1 MKIVITIGGSIIME
15 NFNPKI
21 FKEYARILTSLQDDN
36 KIFIVIGGGQPAR
49 DYIRLAR
56 ELGANEAQCDNIGIE
71 VTRLNA
77 KMLITAL
84 GEKAYPMV
92 PHNFNEAL
100 EYSATGKIIVMGG
113 TEPAHSTDAVGAILA
128 ELVDADILINLTSV
142 DGFYD
147 KDPHKYPD
155 ARFYKEIT
163 ATKMLNLFKDKDW
176 KAGTYEFL
184 DLTAIHIIRRS
195 NIKSIITN
203 GKDPMNLIRALK
215 GEVGTKIIPE

>member
-1 MKIVITIGGSIIME
+1 MRIVITIGGSVIME
-15 NFNPKI
+15 NFDPKI
-21 FKEYARILTSLQDDN
+21 FEEYAKILTSLQDDN
-36 KIFIVIGGGQPAR
+36 KIFIVIGGGEPAR

-77 KMLITAL
+77 KMLILAL
-84 GEKAYPMV
+84 GESAHPIV

-100 EYSATGKIIVMGG
+100 EYSATGKILVMGG

-128 ELVDADILINLTSV
+128 EFVDADILINLTSV

-155 ARFYKEIT
+155 ARLYKEIT
-163 ATKMLNLFKDKDW
+163 ATEMLNLFGDKDW

>member
-15 NFNPKI
+15 NFNSKI

-77 KMLITAL
+77 KMLIMAL

-100 EYSATGKIIVMGG
+100 EYSATGKILVMGG

-147 KDPHKYPD
+147 KDPQKYPD
-155 ARFYKEIT
+155 ARLYKEIT
-163 ATKMLNLFKDKDW
+163 ATEMLNLLKDKDW

-215 GEVGTKIIPE
+215 GEVGTRIIPR

>member
-1 MKIVITIGGSIIME
+1 MRVVITIGGSIIMK
-15 NFNPKI
+15 NFNPDM
-21 FKEYARILTSLQDDN
+21 FKEYAKVLDHLKETNEL
-36 KIFIVIGGGQPAR
+36 FIVVGGGEPAR

-77 KMLITAL
+77 KMLILAL
-84 GEKAYPMV
+84 GDRAYPVV

-128 ELVDADILINLTSV
+128 EFVDADILINLTSV

-147 KDPHKYPD
+147 KDPLKYPD
-155 ARFYKEIT
+155 ARLYKEIT
-163 ATKMLNLFKDKDW
+163 ATEMLNLFKDKDW

-184 DLTAIHIIRRS
+184 DLTAIHIIKRS
-195 NIKSIITN
+195 NIKSIIAN

-215 GEVGTKIIPE
+215 GEVGTKVIPE

>member
-1 MKIVITIGGSIIME
+1 MKIVITIGGSVIME
-15 NFNPKI
+15 KFNPKI
-21 FKEYARILTSLQDDN
+21 FKEYARILTSLQDGN
-36 KIFIVIGGGQPAR
+36 RIFIVVGGGNPAR

-56 ELGANEAQCDNIGIE
+56 GLGANEAQCDNVGIE

-77 KMLITAL
+77 KMLIIAL
-84 GEKAYPMV
+84 GENAYPIA
-92 PHNFNEAL
+92 PHNFNEVL
-100 EYSATGKIIVMGG
+100 QYSATGKIVVMGG

-155 ARFYKEIT
+155 ARLYKKIT
-163 ATKMLNLFKDKDW
+163 ATEMLNRFKDKDW

-184 DLTAIHIIRRS
+184 DLTAIHLIKRS

-203 GKDPMNLIRALK
+203 GKDPMNLIKALK

>member
-1 MKIVITIGGSIIME
+1 MRIVITIGGSVIME
-15 NFNPKI
+15 NFDPKI
-21 FKEYARILTSLQDDN
+21 FEEYAKILTSLQDDN
-36 KIFIVIGGGQPAR
+36 KIFIVIGGGEPAR

-77 KMLITAL
+77 KMLILAL
-84 GEKAYPMV
+84 GERAHPIV

-100 EYSATGKIIVMGG
+100 EYSATGKILVMGG

-128 ELVDADILINLTSV
+128 EFVDADILINLTSV

-155 ARFYKEIT
+155 ARLYKEIT
-163 ATKMLNLFKDKDW
+163 ATEMLNLFGDKDW

>member
-1 MKIVITIGGSIIME
+1 MKMVITIGGSVIME

-21 FKEYARILTSLQDDN
+21 FKEYAKILTTLQDDN
-36 KIFIVIGGGQPAR
+36 KIFIVIGGGEPAR

-56 ELGANEAQCDNIGIE
+56 GLGANEAQCDNIGTE

-77 KMLITAL
+77 KMLIIAL
-84 GEKAYPMV
+84 GERAHPMV

-100 EYSATGKIIVMGG
+100 EYSTTGKILVMGG

-147 KDPHKYPD
+147 KDPHKHPD

-163 ATKMLNLFKDKDW
+163 VTEMLNLFKDKDW

-184 DLTAIHIIRRS
+184 DLTAIHIIKRS
-195 NIKSIITN
+195 NIKCIITN